1 MHVMTQPKFETPL
14 VFIIYK
20 RPETTRR
27 AWEAIA
33 RQRPR
38 RLFIVADGPRPD
50 RPGEAEKVA
59 ETRAVVERV
68 DWECQVERVYAEEN
82 LGLRRRVVS
91 GINQVFAQVERAII
105 LEDDCVPD
113 PSFFPY
119 CEELLRHYC
128 EDERIMA
135 ISGFN
140 FYKGKLRTPYSYYFS
155 QYAHCWGWATW
166 RRAWEKYD
174 DNLSLWPL
182 LRDAGWLSD
191 IFESNPRAVRY
202 WQSIYDQVAAER
214 IDSWA
219 YRWMFACWAN
229 SGLTAL
235 PAVNL
240 VANIGF
246 GAEAT
251 HTTIP
256 RRTEM
261 AIGSLE
267 FPLRHPPFITR
278 DAVADRYTEDHH
290 FGSSLS
296 KQTKR
301 AVVRILK
308 FFGLIKG

>member
-1 MHVMTQPKFETPL
+1 MTRLETPV

-33 RQRPR
+33 SQRPR

-50 RPGEAEKVA
+50 RPEEAEKVA
-59 ETRAVVERV
+59 QTRAVVERV
-68 DWECQVERVYAEEN
+68 DWKCKVDRVYASEN

-91 GINQVFAQVERAII
+91 GINHVFSQVERAII
-105 LEDDCVPD
+105 IEDDIVPA

-119 CEELLRHYC
+119 CDDLLERYC

-135 ISGFN
+135 VGGFN
-140 FYKGKLRTPYSYYFS
+140 PYPRWLRTSYSYYFS
-155 QYAHCWGWATW
+155 RYAHPWGWATW
-166 RRAWEKYD
+166 RRAWAKYD
-174 DNLSLWPL
+174 DDLSLWPR
-182 LRDAGWLSD
+182 LRDAGWLD
-191 IFESNPRAVRY
+191 DVFEGNRRAARY
-202 WQSIYDQVAAER
+202 WRGIFDQVAAEK

-219 YRWMFACWAN
+219 YRWMFACWAH

-246 GAEAT
+246 GGEAT
-251 HTTIP
+251 NTTI
-256 RRTEM
+256 RRRKEM
-261 AIGSLE
+261 DVGVVSI
-267 FPLRHPPFITR
+267 PPHHPPFVTR
-278 DAVADRYTEDHH
+278 NTEADRYTEAHH
-290 FGSSLS
+290 YGSSLT

-301 AVVRILK
+301 LVVRILK
-308 FFGLIKG
+308 KFGFFSG